1 MLLRRILMGK
11 RKMNLNLIKV
21 NFRKSQCKKQAPQLL
36 TETKKMKLWYDLL
49 KKLVY
54 SSNNKTKSRDINKFR
69 EAPVEELV

>member
-21 NFRKSQCKKQAPQLL
+21 NFRKSQLKKQAPQLL
-36 TETKKMKLWYDLL
+36 IETKKMKIWYDLL